1 MKEYLKE
8 LIKEQ
13 FRKVIVTLKISF
25 YLSIVLVILY
35 FVLKFVFNVQLPS
48 WSWWSATLLSDNK
61 TSSIITEVESS
72 GYNIRKVQS
81 IDVFGRVCTDTYA
94 VAGTSTDCDYP
105 PIERRDWTIE
115 DYKKL
120 LKK

>member
-1 MKEYLKE
+1 MKMKEKFKSF
-8 LIKEQ
+8 ISNC
-13 FRKVIVTLKISF
+13 FRLVRVSF
-25 YLSIVLVILY
+25 YILIMLILVY
-35 FVLKFVFNVQLPS
+35 FVLKSVFNIQLPS
-48 WSWWSATLLSDNK
+48 WSWWSSTLLSDNK

-105 PIERRDWTIE
+105 PIERANWTIE